1 MRFLLL
7 FVSLLFVETTWGQ
20 EASSIS
26 VIPMPAKLVQH
37 AGEFT
42 ITSKTRIVVPDGAP
56 DWAMAADALND
67 RLAVSVGYRLAVGHK
82 GGSGNAIKCELNPK
96 VAKEGYKLKV
106 KKSGV
111 TVEASDPSGFFYA
124 LQTVRQLLPKE
135 VESSAKVEGVKLSL
149 PCVDVEDAPRFAYR
163 GMHLDVC
170 RHFYDVA
177 FVKRYIDQLAFHKL
191 NTFHWHL
198 TEDQGWRIEIKKY
211 PKLTTVGAWRDG
223 TVIGRASSRPYR
235 YDTVRHGG
243 FYTQDQ
249 IKEVV
254 EYARKRFITV
264 IPEIEMP
271 GHALA
276 ALASYPELSCSGG
289 PFDVMTRWG
298 IFRDVYCAKDET
310 FSFLED
316 VLTEVIDL
324 FPSKYIHIG
333 GDECPKVRW
342 KRCKACQDQM
352 QKNGLKNEEELQ
364 SYFIT
369 RIEKFLNSKG
379 REIIGWDEILEG
391 GLAPNATVMS
401 WRGIKGGIEAAKQH
415 HNVIMTPGN
424 PLYFDHYQ
432 AKTGEV
438 QQPLAIGG
446 YNPIDS
452 VYAYNPVPKELTSE
466 QAKYIIGAQANVWTE
481 FIPTEAQVEYMVFP
495 RISALAETVWTP
507 LEQKDLEKFKQRLE
521 KHKERYAIQGIR
533 YFGK

>member
-1 MRFLLL
+1 
-7 FVSLLFVETTWGQ
+7 
-20 EASSIS
+20 
-26 VIPMPAKLVQH
+26 
-37 AGEFT
+37 
-42 ITSKTRIVVPDGAP
+42 
-56 DWAMAADALND
+56 
-67 RLAVSVGYRLAVGHK
+67 
-82 GGSGNAIKCELNPK
+82 
-96 VAKEGYKLKV
+96 
-106 KKSGV
+106 
-111 TVEASDPSGFFYA
+111 
-124 LQTVRQLLPKE
+124 
-135 VESSAKVEGVKLSL
+135 
-149 PCVDVEDAPRFAYR
+149 
-163 GMHLDVC
+163 
-170 RHFYDVA
+170 
-177 FVKRYIDQLAFHKL
+177 
-191 NTFHWHL
+191 
-198 TEDQGWRIEIKKY
+198 
-211 PKLTTVGAWRDG
+211 
-223 TVIGRASSRPYR
+223 
-235 YDTVRHGG
+235 
-243 FYTQDQ
+243 
-249 IKEVV
+249 V